1 MPISKRTGPTTS
13 NLQGNQSTAAFT
25 EPAHTRITA
34 PKSHGPISL
43 TPPGSPA
50 SANEGS
56 SPDLALHQDPEVAL
70 ALKTIDELKTEETKA
85 LIALQEAE
93 TTQSMWLEI
102 EQNNREIFRASK
114 QLHYD
119 AHKSHVSTEYEA
131 AEDQE
136 LGIKRRQAT
145 EQGLLAQTDCEQ
157 ARAYLKEVRDQLQT
171 AKRHYEALF
180 KYRLT
185 GQVQEDIN
193 EQLNPFA
200 RFGPWGQKYG
210 WYLLAFIV
218 FAVLVLLFVH

>member
-1 MPISKRTGPTTS
+1 MPISKRTPS
-13 NLQGNQSTAAFT
+13 AEANPQGNPTLAAT
-25 EPAHTRITA
+25 ELSARMTA
-34 PKSHGPISL
+34 PKTYGPMSL

-50 SANEGS
+50 SSSEGS
-56 SPDLALHQDPEVAL
+56 ATDLALHQDPEVGL
-70 ALKTIDELKTEETKA
+70 ALKLIDELKTEEIKA
-85 LIALQEAE
+85 MIALQEAE
-93 TTQSMWLEI
+93 TTRSMWSEI

-119 AHKSHVSTEYEA
+119 AHKSHISTEFEA

-136 LGIKRRQAT
+136 LEIKRRQAT
-145 EQGLLAQTDCEQ
+145 EQGILAQTDCEQ
-157 ARAYLKEVRDQLQT
+157 AKAQLKEIRDQLQT
-171 AKRHYEALF
+171 AKRQYEALL

-185 GQVQEDIN
+185 GQAQEDID

-218 FAVLVLLFVH
+218 FAALVLLYIH